1 MYIYVTIMPR
11 YRTMHS
17 FYLDPE
23 LAAGLKEIKQQR
35 GVPESEQVRRAIR
48 AWLEAEGI
56 TLKPA
61 PRARQKRG
69 TRKK

>member
-1 MYIYVTIMPR
+1 MPR

-23 LAAGLKEIKQQR
+23 LAAGLKVIKEER

-61 PRARQKRG
+61 PRARRKG
-69 TRKK
+69 GARKKR

>member
-1 MYIYVTIMPR
+1 MTIIPR

-17 FYLDPE
+17 FYLNPE

-56 TLKPA
+56 TLKPV

>member
-1 MYIYVTIMPR
+1 M
-11 YRTMHS
+11 
-17 FYLDPE
+17 
-23 LAAGLKEIKQQR
+23 KEER

-48 AWLEAEGI
+48 TWLEGEGI
-56 TLKPA
+56 KLKRA

>member
-1 MYIYVTIMPR
+1 MPR

-48 AWLEAEGI
+48 AWLEAEGVKV
-56 TLKPA
+56 TRS
-61 PRARQKRG
+61 PRARPARTRQKGG